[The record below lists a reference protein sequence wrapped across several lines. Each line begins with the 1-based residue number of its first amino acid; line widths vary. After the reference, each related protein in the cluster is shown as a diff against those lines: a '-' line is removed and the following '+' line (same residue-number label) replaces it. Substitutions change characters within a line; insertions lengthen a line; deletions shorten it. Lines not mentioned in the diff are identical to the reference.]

1 MTFRAAVALLAVG
14 LATPAMAQTRWEMP
28 TPYAATNFQTKNIIQ
43 FVADVEQATKGSLKI
58 TVHSGGSLIKHA
70 DIKRAVRQGQVAIGE
85 MLISLAAD
93 ESPVF
98 GLDTVPF
105 LATSYEQARK
115 LYAVQKPYL
124 EKKLAEQ
131 GMLLLFSVPW
141 PPQGIYAKK
150 EIKRLSDLK
159 GLKFRTQNA
168 MSRRIAAIAG
178 AVPTQIETPDLAT
191 ALANGRVDAVITSVT
206 SDADLPAGDFLYK
219 YNNVKI
225 WLPRN
230 MVFVNKAAFDAL
242 APAQKSA
249 LLDAAKAAEDRG
261 WKASEAEAAART
273 KFLVDHK
280 ITVVDPGAA
289 LKGDFDTLIAPVLM
303 QEWQSSAGP
312 DGTAILNEFRK

>member
-28 TPYAATNFQTKNIIQ
+28 TPYAATNFQTKNIVQ
-43 FVADVEQATKGSLKI
+43 FVADVERATKGSLKI
-58 TVHSGGSLIKHA
+58 TVHPGGSLIKHA
-70 DIKRAVRQGQVAIGE
+70 DIKGAVRQGKVAIGE
-85 MLISLAAD
+85 MLISVAAD
-93 ESPVF
+93 KSPVF

-159 GLKFRTQNA
+159 GLKFRTQSA

-178 AVPTQIETPDLAT
+178 AVPSAD
-191 ALANGRVDAVITSVT
+191 RDARSRHC
-206 SDADLPAGDFLYK
+206 PC
-219 YNNVKI
+219 
-225 WLPRN
+225 
-230 MVFVNKAAFDAL
+230 
-242 APAQKSA
+242 
-249 LLDAAKAAEDRG
+249 
-261 WKASEAEAAART
+261 
-273 KFLVDHK
+273 
-280 ITVVDPGAA
+280 
-289 LKGDFDTLIAPVLM
+289 
-303 QEWQSSAGP
+303 
-312 DGTAILNEFRK
+312 